1 MRQISSWWRKFL
13 LKRIQERSAR
23 NNVLTS
29 SQTRLAVRTFAVNRS
44 ARYFTDPDQFVPKR
58 WLPKGE
64 RPVRYNNDRHTASQP
79 FSVGYHRCLGRPLA
93 WAELRLV
100 VTRLLWAFDFAE
112 EPTRR
117 VSFDDFPTIMLIQK
131 EPMMLR
137 VKLRSDEAV
146 PAKV

>member
-1 MRQISSWWRKFL
+1 MKHSRQS
-13 LKRIQERSAR
+13 
-23 NNVLTS
+23 NNVA
-29 SQTRLAVRTFAVNRS
+29 SQTRLAVRTFTVNRS
-44 ARYFTDPDQFVPKR
+44 AKYFADPDHFVPER

-64 RPVRYNNDRHTASQP
+64 CPARYDGDRLTASKP
-79 FSVGYHRCLGRPLA
+79 FSVGFHSCLGRPLA

-117 VSFDDFPTIMLIQK
+117 VCFDDFPVIMLIQK

-137 VKLRSDEAV
+137 VKLRSDGAV
-146 PAKV
+146 SGKRDEMRAMIEH